1 MIDVSIILVNYNTIH
16 LLVNAL
22 DSLFEK
28 CNDIS
33 YEVIVVDNNSSDNS
47 REICKNRYGER
58 VFFLS
63 LLENVGFGRANNEG
77 IKIAKGKNIFLLNPD
92 TILLNNAVKILSEF
106 LDNHINVAICGG
118 NLYTRELEPIH
129 SYLMYLPSLYSE
141 VDQLFG
147 ERLSFRRY
155 GNNLFFNH
163 TEKPLNVGYVTGAD
177 MMIRKSVLDEAGY
190 FDPDFFMYFEETELT
205 FRIRKMGYDIMS
217 VPNARII
224 HLEGQSI
231 QLKENRENMFLQ
243 SRRLY
248 LRKTSQSRI
257 IFLLCQIIYGI
268 NALIHVLYFSSFRKE
283 RELLKIWKYRLKNF

>member
-47 REICKNRYGER
+47 REICKSRYGER

-77 IKIAKGKNIFLLNPD
+77 IKIAKGKNVFLLNPD

-118 NLYTRELEPIH
+118 NLYTKELEPIH
-129 SYLMYLPSLYSE
+129 SYLMYLPSCPASGLSLTMKFMERVGSE
-141 VDQLFG
+141 IFWNG
-147 ERLSFRRY
+147 IATGFS
-155 GNNLFFNH
+155 
-163 TEKPLNVGYVTGAD
+163 TE
-177 MMIRKSVLDEAGY
+177 
-190 FDPDFFMYFEETELT
+190 
-205 FRIRKMGYDIMS
+205 
-217 VPNARII
+217 
-224 HLEGQSI
+224 
-231 QLKENRENMFLQ
+231 
-243 SRRLY
+243 
-248 LRKTSQSRI
+248 
-257 IFLLCQIIYGI
+257 QI
-268 NALIHVLYFSSFRKE
+268 VSPM
-283 RELLKIWKYRLKNF
+283 

>member
-1 MIDVSIILVNYNTIH
+1 MIDVSIIIVNYNTIH
-16 LLVNAL
+16 LLINAL

-28 CNDIS
+28 CNDIA

-47 REICKNRYGER
+47 REVCKSRYGER

-63 LLENVGFGRANNEG
+63 LLENIGFGRANNEA
-77 IKIAKGKNIFLLNPD
+77 IKIAKGRNIFLLNPD
-92 TILLNNAVKILSEF
+92 TILLNNAVRILSEY
-106 LDNHINVAICGG
+106 LDSHTNVAICGG
-118 NLYTRELEPIH
+118 NLYTKELEPIH
-129 SYLMYLPSLYSE
+129 SYLMHLPSLYSE
-141 VDQLFG
+141 VDQLLG

-163 TEKPLNVGYVTGAD
+163 TGKPLNVGYVTGAD

-205 FRIRKMGYDIMS
+205 FRIRKMGYEVMS
-217 VPNARII
+217 IPDARII
-224 HLEGQSI
+224 HLEGQSV

-248 LRKTSQSRI
+248 LRKTSRNHI
-257 IFLLCQIIYGI
+257 VFLLCQIIYGI
-268 NALIHVLYFSSFRKE
+268 NAFIHVVYFSSFRKE
-283 RELLKIWKYRLKNF
+283 RDLQKLWKYRLKNF